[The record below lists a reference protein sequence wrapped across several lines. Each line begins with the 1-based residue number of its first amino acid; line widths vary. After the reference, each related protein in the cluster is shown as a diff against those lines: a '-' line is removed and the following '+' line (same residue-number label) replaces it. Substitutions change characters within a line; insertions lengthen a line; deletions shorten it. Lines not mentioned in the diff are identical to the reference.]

1 MKLICGIF
9 IYSKITYKKFMAKSY
24 FSKVSVFLVT
34 VLIIGVMIFTIS
46 KNTRTENSFSYIYE
60 DHGYI
65 DGEVI
70 VSLNGDADINKL
82 VNDFSSIGLRIK
94 ERLVPGMNIYLME
107 YDKTKS
113 SAVDALISIKS
124 KHDVSIAQFNHN
136 NLVERT
142 VSSIQ
147 VTTPNDT
154 RFSEQWDM
162 NNTGQTGGT
171 PDADIDAPEAWDIAT
186 GGNTALGDTIVVCVV
201 DGGGDLANT
210 ELNYWKN
217 YGEIPGNGIDDDGNG
232 YIDDV
237 NGWSAITNNGTIPV
251 ESHSTHVAG
260 TVGAKGNN
268 NLGVTGVNWK
278 VKVMAVNGSTSS
290 EAVAIKAYGY
300 VYKQRKLYNETNG
313 LKGAF
318 VVSTNSS
325 FGVDNGQ
332 PASYPLWCAFYDSL
346 GRVGVLSAGAG
357 PNNNVNIDV
366 VGDIP
371 TGCPSPWMIAVTN
384 TTNTDVKNSGAGYGP
399 INMDIGAPGT
409 NILSTLPGN
418 TFGLNTGTSMATPHV
433 AGAIGLMYNAAGA
446 NLIQLGR
453 TKPDSLATYMK
464 QVMLSTV
471 DTLASLNTLVLS
483 KGRLNLFKAVN
494 KVKVSNVPVLNNF
507 NLTAPSGS
515 TTITTFPGSSTNY
528 TFNWD
533 TSATGATYR
542 FIFGSPAA
550 PNRQITIDA
559 GTNTLSITSGAL
571 DNILAGLGVT
581 QGNSLV
587 GSWDVWAKRTLPVN
601 DSLKSLNGPRVITLT
616 RGVPPLSAFNLLSP
630 VSGTS
635 ITTSTFNNS
644 SVNFLW
650 SRSGQGT
657 YYRWMFD
664 APTFSGPALMR
675 VMSGNSGNDSTIS
688 FVNSSLDL
696 TLGTLGLN
704 PGDSLVGQWKVY
716 AYRSATDSVGST
728 QTFALTLKRQA
739 KGDVLVAYDST
750 VASNIVSRDSVI
762 TALSNLGVTFDLY
775 NRGPNTTTTSLS
787 FRGYKKVLWLG
798 EGTSVFSIVQK
809 DSVKAYLNAG
819 GVTTATKSKLIIFG
833 EDVGYTLDRTGSTYL
848 DTTLA
853 RQYLGFIYVSDRPS
867 AGVGF
872 VGIRGMAIN
881 SNVKDSIGGTWPD
894 VLKRSNTNSVINLY
908 GFRGVNSVDS
918 VSSIGRQATTFNTAT
933 FGFDIESMRNAADGP
948 TSSPVRRIVKSAL
961 DYVDQLLVSAESNT
975 SIIPTVYELKQNYP
989 NPFNPV
995 TKISYSVPKSG
1006 IVTMKIFDLTGRE
1019 VAVLVNDIKAP
1030 GVYSIN
1036 FNASSFASGVYFYRL
1051 EAQDF
1056 VDTKRMVLLK

>member
-1 MKLICGIF
+1 
-9 IYSKITYKKFMAKSY
+9 
-24 FSKVSVFLVT
+24 
-34 VLIIGVMIFTIS
+34 
-46 KNTRTENSFSYIYE
+46 
-60 DHGYI
+60 
-65 DGEVI
+65 
-70 VSLNGDADINKL
+70 
-82 VNDFSSIGLRIK
+82 
-94 ERLVPGMNIYLME
+94 MNIYLLE
-107 YDKTKS
+107 YDVNKS
-113 SAVDALISIKS
+113 TAVDALISLKS
-124 KHDVSIAQFNHN
+124 KRDVSIAQFNHN
-136 NLVERT
+136 NIKERT
-142 VSSIQ
+142 ASSISS
-147 VTTPNDT
+147 TTPNDT
-154 RFSEQWDM
+154 RFAEQWDM

-171 PDADIDAPEAWDIAT
+171 PDADIDAPEAWDVAT
-186 GGNTALGDTIVVCVV
+186 GGNTALGDTIVVAVV

-210 ELNYWKN
+210 ELSYWKN
-217 YGEIPGNGIDDDGNG
+217 YGEIPGNGIDDDNNG

-237 NGWSAITNNGTIPV
+237 NGWSAINNNGTIPV

-278 VKVMAVNGSTSS
+278 VKVMAVHGSTSS

-371 TGCPSPWMIAVTN
+371 TACPSPFMISVTN

-399 INMDIGAPGT
+399 INMDLGAPGT
-409 NILSTLPGN
+409 SILSTQPSN
-418 TFGLNTGTSMATPHV
+418 TYALLTGTSMATPHV
-433 AGAIGLMYNAAGA
+433 AGAVGLMFNAAGS

-453 TKPDSLATYMK
+453 TQPDSLAKYMK
-464 QVMLSTV
+464 FVMLSTV

-483 KGRLNLFKAVN
+483 KGRLNLFKAVS

-507 NLTAPSGS
+507 NLTAPAAS
-515 TTITTFPGSSTNY
+515 TIITTLPGSPTNV

-533 TSATGATYR
+533 TSATGASYR
-542 FIFGSPAA
+542 FIFGSPSA
-550 PNRQITIDA
+550 PSRQIQMDA
-559 GTNTLSITSGAL
+559 GTNSLTMTAGAL

-581 QGNSLV
+581 QGSSLV

-601 DSLKSLNGPRVITLT
+601 DSLKSLNGPRAITLT
-616 RGVPPLSAFNLLSP
+616 RGVPALSPFNLLTP
-630 VSGTS
+630 PTGTT

-644 SVNFLW
+644 SVNFSW

-664 APTFSGPALMR
+664 APTFAGAPLLR
-675 VMSGNSGNDSTIS
+675 IMSGNGGNDSTLS
-688 FVNSSLDL
+688 MVNSSLDL
-696 TLGTLGLN
+696 TLAGLGLN
-704 PGDSLVGQWKVY
+704 PGDSLVGQWRVY
-716 AYRSATDSVGST
+716 AYRSATDSAASS

-739 KGDVLVAYDST
+739 KGDVIIAYDST
-750 VASNIVSRDSVI
+750 VALSLVSRDSVSL
-762 TALSNLGVTFDLY
+762 ALGNLGVTFDLY
-775 NRGPNTTTTSLS
+775 NRGPNTTTSSIS
-787 FRGYKKVLWLG
+787 FRGYKKVIWLG
-798 EGTSVFSIVQK
+798 EGTSFISLVQK
-809 DSVKAYLNAG
+809 DSVKSYLNAG
-819 GVTTATKSKLIIFG
+819 GSTVNTKSKFIAFG
-833 EDVGYTLDRTGSTYL
+833 EDAGYSIDRTGSTYI

-853 RQYLGFIYVSDRPS
+853 RQYLGFIYVADRPS
-867 AGVGF
+867 VGAGF
-872 VGIRGMAIN
+872 VGLKGIAIN
-881 SNVKDSIGGTWPD
+881 NNVKDSVAGTWPD
-894 VLKRSNTNSVINLY
+894 VIKRSTINSTAPLY
-908 GFRGVNSVDS
+908 GFRWFNSPDS
-918 VSSIGRQATTFNTAT
+918 INAVGRQATTFNSAV
-933 FGFDIESMRNAADGP
+933 FCFDVEAMRTAADGP
-948 TSSPVRRIVKSAL
+948 ASSPVRRIVKAAL
-961 DYVDQLLVSAESNT
+961 DYVDQLLVGEQSNT
-975 SIIPTVYELKQNYP
+975 SIIPTVFELKQNYP

-995 TKISYSVPKSG
+995 TKISYSVPKAG
-1006 IVTMKIFDLTGRE
+1006 IVTMKIFDITGRE
-1019 VAVLVNDIKAP
+1019 VASLVNDMKAP
-1030 GVYSIN
+1030 GVYSID